1 MADQETILSLV
12 QELAQELLQHLGAK
26 AQLTVNPDPTNQAIK
41 VEIETDQP
49 GSLIGFHGKTLSAF
63 QLLLGL
69 MVYRRLNQWQRLIVD
84 VNGYRQEQQERLRQ
98 IALNAA
104 QRVKFS
110 GRPVVLSPMTPFE
123 RRIIHL
129 TLTDFPGVTTR
140 SQGEGDQRRVV
151 IEPER
156 ESGSDQPT
164 PTKE

>member
-1 MADQETILSLV
+1 MAKSKSVLNLIRQLT
-12 QELAQELLQHLGAK
+12 QELLRYLGVEGK
-26 AQLTVNPDPTNQAIK
+26 VTVDFDATDQAVK
-41 VEIETDQP
+41 VVIETDQP
-49 GSLIGFHGKTLSAF
+49 GILIGFHGKTLSAF
-63 QLLLGL
+63 QLVLGL

-110 GRPVVLSPMTPFE
+110 GQRVVLSPMTPFE

-129 TLTDFPGVTTR
+129 TLNDFAGVTTR

-151 IEPER
+151 IEPVNQDEKDR
-156 ESGSDQPT
+156 
-164 PTKE
+164 